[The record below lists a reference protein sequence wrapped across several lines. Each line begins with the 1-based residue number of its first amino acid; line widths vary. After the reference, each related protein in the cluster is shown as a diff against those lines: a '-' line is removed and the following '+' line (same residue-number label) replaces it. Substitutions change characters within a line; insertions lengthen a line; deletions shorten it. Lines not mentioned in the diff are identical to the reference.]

1 MTILKQGNA
10 MLIGIPKESLQGETR
25 VAATPDTVGKL
36 LKLGFE
42 VAVQSNAGALASFV
56 NSAYE
61 NAGAKIGK
69 EKDVWAADIIFKL
82 NAPTD
87 AEIELMHEGQT
98 LVSFI
103 RPAQNKE
110 LVDKLNAKK
119 VTVMAMDMVP
129 RISRAQSLDALSSTA
144 NISGYRA
151 VIEAAHAFGRFFT
164 GQVTAAGKVPPAKVM
179 VIGAGVAGLAAIGT
193 AHSLGA
199 IVRAFDTRLEVAD
212 QIRSMGGEFLKL
224 DFKTED
230 GGSSDGYAK
239 VMSDEFIKAEMDL
252 FAKQCKE
259 VDIIITT
266 AAIPGKKA
274 PLLITKD
281 MVASMKSGSVIVDL
295 AAATGGNCEGTVAGK
310 VITTANGVKMIGYTD
325 LAARLPAQS
334 SQLYSTNLVNLMKLL
349 CKNKDGSIDVNFDD
363 VVLRNMTVTK
373 DGEVTFPPPKI
384 SVSAAPKANAQAAAP
399 AKQEPKKASPA
410 LKIASLAAIVVAFM
424 LIGVCAPEKFLPH
437 FTVFVLACVV
447 GYYVVWNVS
456 HSLHT
461 PLMSVTN
468 AISGI
473 VVVGA
478 MMQIGNSV
486 LIGILAFIGVL
497 LVSINIFGGFA
508 VTRRMLAM
516 FRKQQ

>member
-1 MTILKQGNA
+1 MTIFKQGNA

-42 VAVQSNAGALASFV
+42 VAVQSNAGALASFDD
-56 NSAYE
+56 SAYE
-61 NAGAKIGK
+61 KAGAKIGN

-103 RPAQNKE
+103 RPAQNKD

-212 QIRSMGGEFLKL
+212 QIRSMGGDSAFEEALFLTR
-224 DFKTED
+224 F
-230 GGSSDGYAK
+230 GSSVTLIHRRDSFRASQIMVDRAK
-239 VMSDEFIKAEMDL
+239 ANPT
-252 FAKQCKE
+252 
-259 VDIIITT
+259 ITLMT
-266 AAIPGKKA
+266 NTVVTSITGTSSPTQNTGAPIAIPGLTLKRPAVA
-274 PLLITKD
+274 P
-281 MVASMKSGSVIVDL
+281 ASV
-295 AAATGGNCEGTVAGK
+295 
-310 VITTANGVKMIGYTD
+310 
-325 LAARLPAQS
+325 S
-334 SQLYSTNLVNLMKLL
+334 SIAV
-349 CKNKDGSIDVNFDD
+349 
-363 VVLRNMTVTK
+363 RNMVTGEESTLDTNAVFVAIGHTPATDFAAGVVDRDDDGYVVVQGASTVTSAPGIFAAG
-373 DGEVTFPPPKI
+373 DCVDRTYRQAI
-384 SVSAAPKANAQAAAP
+384 SAAGMGCRAALDTQAY
-399 AKQEPKKASPA
+399 
-410 LKIASLAAIVVAFM
+410 L
-424 LIGVCAPEKFLPH
+424 
-437 FTVFVLACVV
+437 TD
-447 GYYVVWNVS
+447 
-456 HSLHT
+456 
-461 PLMSVTN
+461 
-468 AISGI
+468 
-473 VVVGA
+473 
-478 MMQIGNSV
+478 
-486 LIGILAFIGVL
+486 
-497 LVSINIFGGFA
+497 
-508 VTRRMLAM
+508 
-516 FRKQQ
+516 